1 MLGKRLLLLVVVV
14 GLLAPAAAA
23 QVSIG
28 GAQSL
33 YIQPGARP
41 AGMGDCFVAIADDAT
56 ACFWNPAGLAFLESR
71 HNFAL
76 MHTRLVPDWEDV
88 YY

>member
-1 MLGKRLLLLVVVV
+1 MLGKRLLLSVVAL
-14 GLLAPAAAA
+14 GLLATPAVA

-41 AGMGDCFVAIADDAT
+41 AGMGDCYVAIADDAT
-56 ACFWNPAGLAFLESR
+56 ACFWNLASESISK
-71 HNFAL
+71 AQ
-76 MHTRLVPDWEDV
+76 
-88 YY
+88 